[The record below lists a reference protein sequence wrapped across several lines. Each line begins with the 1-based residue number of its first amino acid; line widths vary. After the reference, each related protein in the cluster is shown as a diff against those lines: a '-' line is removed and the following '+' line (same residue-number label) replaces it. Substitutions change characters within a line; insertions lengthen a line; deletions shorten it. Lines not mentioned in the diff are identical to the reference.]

1 MRKYIIL
8 VLLLLALPVVA
19 TTPKYLTVHTTGGS
33 LSYKISDIR
42 KVIFEPTSEGNL
54 EIHQKQVST
63 VAKYPYSALE
73 WLTYDEEAGISD
85 IFESEGKIEI
95 TMITDIVKVSSTRP
109 IQQVQ
114 VYDMNGKLLYNSTP
128 GSEEECVSLNGYPKG
143 LYVIKAVTAEM
154 TKTEKIVKN

>member
-1 MRKYIIL
+1 MRKLITFTMLSFVIL
-8 VLLLLALPVVA
+8 LSA
-19 TTPKYLTVHTTGGS
+19 TTPKYLTVHTIGGS

-42 KVIFEPTSEGNL
+42 KVIFEPTSDGNL

-63 VAKYPYSALE
+63 VAKYPYSTLE
-73 WLTYDEEAGISD
+73 WLTYDDEAGISD
-85 IFESEGKIEI
+85 IFEDDGKIEI

-109 IQQVQ
+109 IQHVQ

-128 GSEEECVSLNGYPKG
+128 GTIEESISLNDYPKG

-154 TKTEKIVKN
+154 TKAEKIIKN